1 MKKNEVTDSLTISA
15 FTLRR
20 ISIINKTKSKMKK
33 TLFSIAFACVAMG
46 GYAQSKSHKV
56 KVVIPEV
63 MDLQMEETDMTFS
76 YGQDNIRDNE
86 NPDAQER
93 EVRVRSNVAWNVS
106 VYAESDFKAS
116 DTENSDITI
125 EVLTLSVPDG
135 EGGSSSITPDK
146 QTPVM
151 TDELDIAGNLIPLL
165 VDGNPVFDTNAKV
178 LAQGS
183 KGGYGVNTNNV
194 SYSVDLSKQNED
206 YFTVD
211 PDTYTTTLVYTVSA
225 Q

>member
-1 MKKNEVTDSLTISA
+1 
-15 FTLRR
+15 
-20 ISIINKTKSKMKK
+20 MKK

-135 EGGSSSITPDK
+135 DGGSSSITPDK
-146 QTPVM
+146 QTPV
-151 TDELDIAGNLIPLL
+151 LSDIVDDAGNFIPL
-165 VDGNPVFDTNAKV
+165 FDDAGDQMFNTNSKV
-178 LAQGS
+178 LVKGS
-183 KGGYGVNTNNV
+183 KGGYGVNTKNV
-194 SYSVDLSKQNED
+194 SYSVNLSKQNAD

-211 PDTYTTTLVYTVSA
+211 PDTYTTTLVYTVA
-225 Q
+225 AE